1 MTVINQM
8 YYQLSINSYFSLK
21 LTMIQ
26 GFFCFFFVMLSEHFC
41 NILGWLVCCVLRHID
56 SEVIKRWHPH
66 LLSLAKDVKLGFNT
80 VPKPRAVPNR
90 DSNPGPSH
98 GSPLHN
104 RCATPAPQHSWI
116 INFWEHHI
124 PCSV

>member
-26 GFFCFFFVMLSEHFC
+26 GFVVFFFFVMLSEHFC

-56 SEVIKRWHPH
+56 SEVIKRWQPH

-80 VPKPRAVPNR
+80 VPNGTQTPGRRMVVLYTTAVT
-90 DSNPGPSH
+90 H
-98 GSPLHN
+98 QLHN
-104 RCATPAPQHSWI
+104 ILR
-116 INFWEHHI
+116 
-124 PCSV
+124 